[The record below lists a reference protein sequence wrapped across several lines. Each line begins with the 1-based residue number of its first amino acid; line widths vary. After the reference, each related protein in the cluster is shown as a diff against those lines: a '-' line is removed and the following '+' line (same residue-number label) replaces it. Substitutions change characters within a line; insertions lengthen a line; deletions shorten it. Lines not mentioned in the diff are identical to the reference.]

1 MYLLQ
6 YAMVTYASRDSLE
19 GLEIEIILATLKI
32 LQCSGEKYR
41 GDNISKE
48 LSTIL
53 GESNN

>member
-1 MYLLQ
+1 
-6 YAMVTYASRDSLE
+6 MVTYASRDSLE

-32 LQCSGEKYR
+32 LQRSGEKYR